1 MFPHAF
7 ERDQG
12 QASGFCD
19 HAARKS
25 GLFAWPNREGVV
37 MPLAPRL
44 GVPLMDRDHAAID
57 FLFGAAATTADS
69 ELPALL
75 DTIAEELHD
84 HFAREEAMMAE
95 ARVPFL
101 FHHFE
106 LHTQLLREIENMR
119 REVARSD
126 AASARQLIGVL
137 LLRFVADH
145 VATADAAAAR
155 FLIGRTERPS
165 DLTPRVARTD

>member
-1 MFPHAF
+1 
-7 ERDQG
+7 
-12 QASGFCD
+12 
-19 HAARKS
+19 
-25 GLFAWPNREGVV
+25 
-37 MPLAPRL
+37 MPSAPRL

-57 FLFGAAATTADS
+57 LLFDAAATTANL

-75 DTIAEELHD
+75 DMIAEELHD
-84 HFAREEAMMAE
+84 HFAREEAAMTE

-101 FHHFE
+101 LHHFE

-119 REVARSD
+119 REAARS
-126 AASARQLIGVL
+126 ARRLIGVL

-165 DLTPRVARTD
+165 DLTPI

>member
-1 MFPHAF
+1 
-7 ERDQG
+7 
-12 QASGFCD
+12 
-19 HAARKS
+19 
-25 GLFAWPNREGVV
+25 
-37 MPLAPRL
+37 MPSAPRL

-57 FLFGAAATTADS
+57 LLFDAAATTADS

-75 DTIAEELHD
+75 DMIAEELHD
-84 HFAREEAMMAE
+84 HFAREEAMMTE

-119 REVARSD
+119 REVATSN
-126 AASARQLIGVL
+126 ASSARQLIGVL
-137 LLRFVADH
+137 LFRFVADH

-165 DLTPRVARTD
+165 DRQVVGERPVFARSGRPVPT

>member
-1 MFPHAF
+1 
-7 ERDQG
+7 
-12 QASGFCD
+12 
-19 HAARKS
+19 
-25 GLFAWPNREGVV
+25 
-37 MPLAPRL
+37 MPSAPRL

-57 FLFGAAATTADS
+57 LLFDAAATTADS

-75 DTIAEELHD
+75 DLIAEELHD
-84 HFAREEAMMAE
+84 HFAREEAMMTE

-119 REVARSD
+119 REVATSN
-126 AASARQLIGVL
+126 ASSARRLIEVL
-137 LLRFVADH
+137 LFRFVADH

-165 DLTPRVARTD
+165 DLTPHVSRTD